1 MRRKD
6 RIDRILDNIY
16 LAEKDVHSLRSYF
29 SFQKSDWKYRTDAQ
43 KQITDEAN
51 ECYSY
56 VDYMI
61 YQLRQDLNDIKNYF
75 DLAEKYNRHP
85 DHFSAPP
92 DPPAR
97 YRKDPPDFPDFY

>member
-16 LAEKDVHSLRSYF
+16 LAERDVHGLRIYIA
-29 SFQKSDWKYRTDAQ
+29 FQKSDWKYRTDAQ
-43 KQITDEAN
+43 KHITESAD
-51 ECYSY
+51 ECYDY
-56 VDYMI
+56 VDYML

-85 DHFSAPP
+85 DHFPAQP

-97 YRKDPPDFPDFY
+97 YRKNLPDYPNFY